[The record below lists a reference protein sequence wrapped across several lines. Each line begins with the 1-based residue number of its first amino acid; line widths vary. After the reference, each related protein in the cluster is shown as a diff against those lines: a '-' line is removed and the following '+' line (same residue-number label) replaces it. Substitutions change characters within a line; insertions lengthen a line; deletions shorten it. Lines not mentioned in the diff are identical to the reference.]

1 MEISNAFKS
10 VNFDSINASAHNPA
24 KLKLQMDM
32 DVENLTTPG
41 DLSVL
46 NRISGQIE
54 LTSSGKPDNQ
64 ELSWAVQSVNWQN
77 GKATYTF
84 GLKYGSKSG
93 EDIDYSNLNYMRI
106 YMLNWPQDF
115 TDTLKIKIDNVK
127 LIDTSIPVEETGGIN
142 IARSGL
148 DIKGYQI
155 SSVSKGMRTVY
166 TVEDTIDGKSVIGSG
181 IVYALEEYDWSKIV
195 A

>member
-1 MEISNAFKS
+1 M
-10 VNFDSINASAHNPA
+10 
-24 KLKLQMDM
+24 
-32 DVENLTTPG
+32 
-41 DLSVL
+41 
-46 NRISGQIE
+46 
-54 LTSSGKPDNQ
+54 
-64 ELSWAVQSVNWQN
+64 
-77 GKATYTF
+77 
-84 GLKYGSKSG
+84 
-93 EDIDYSNLNYMRI
+93 
-106 YMLNWPQDF
+106 
-115 TDTLKIKIDNVK
+115 K

-155 SSVSKGMRTVY
+155 SFVSKGMRTVY